1 MQERVIT
8 KGAKAY
14 QKSAWA
20 IRVIF
25 LLAGLMIAG
34 GGIWYV
40 AVTGIIGRKKW
51 DFVEYG
57 MPPAILAAAGGVVL
71 LAAIIAYFK
80 MPCFSYKA
88 APLM

>member
-8 KGAKAY
+8 KEAKAY

-40 AVTGIIGRKKW
+40 AVTGIIGRKKGFCRIW
-51 DFVEYG
+51 Y
-57 MPPAILAAAGGVVL
+57 AAGNPGS
-71 LAAIIAYFK
+71 
-80 MPCFSYKA
+80 CWRCDSYCRHHRIFQNA
-88 APLM
+88 LFQL